1 MYLPD
6 NGMEFLTKEG
16 KEKGVS
22 KNQVPRNLIAKRIN
36 K

>member
-1 MYLPD
+1 
-6 NGMEFLTKEG
+6 MELLTKEG

-22 KNQVPRNLIAKRIN
+22 KNQVLRNLIAKHIN

>member
-1 MYLPD
+1 
-6 NGMEFLTKEG
+6 MELLTKEA

-22 KNQVPRNLIAKRIN
+22 KNQVPRNLIAKYID

>member
-1 MYLPD
+1 MD
-6 NGMEFLTKEG
+6 FLTKEG

-22 KNQVPRNLIAKRIN
+22 KNQVLRNLIAKRVN